1 MKAMLL
7 YKQTPIEFNPLIQ
20 ADVEKPTIKEGELLL
35 KVQCCGICRTDLHII
50 ESELPLSKIPIIL
63 GHQVVAIVD
72 EVGEGIEGINKGDR
86 VGVPWLYWS
95 CGKCK
100 YCIKGLENLC
110 DNALFTGYSVD
121 GGYAEYMIAK
131 RNFVYEIPENY
142 DDLHAAPLL
151 CGGAVGYRA
160 LKLTG
165 LLEKGE
171 GNLGLF
177 GFGSSAHMIAQVAL
191 NKGLE
196 IYVFTRGKE
205 RQEHALSLGAKWAGA
220 PIDEAP
226 VKLDAAIVF
235 APAGWV
241 VIEALKK
248 LDKGGRIVMADIYM
262 TSIEKLDY
270 ELIWLEKEIKSVAN
284 VNPADV
290 REFLIEASKAHVKPD
305 VKTYVLKDAN
315 KALNDLKQGKIMGS
329 GVLKIA

>member
-1 MKAMLL
+1 
-7 YKQTPIEFNPLIQ
+7 
-20 ADVEKPTIKEGELLL
+20 
-35 KVQCCGICRTDLHII
+35 
-50 ESELPLSKIPIIL
+50 
-63 GHQVVAIVD
+63 
-72 EVGEGIEGINKGDR
+72 
-86 VGVPWLYWS
+86 
-95 CGKCK
+95 
-100 YCIKGLENLC
+100 
-110 DNALFTGYSVD
+110 
-121 GGYAEYMIAK
+121 
-131 RNFVYEIPENY
+131 
-142 DDLHAAPLL
+142 
-151 CGGAVGYRA
+151 
-160 LKLTG
+160 
-165 LLEKGE
+165 
-171 GNLGLF
+171 
-177 GFGSSAHMIAQVAL
+177 L

-205 RQEHALSLGAKWAGA
+205 RQEHALSLGATWAGA

-262 TSIEKLDY
+262 TPIEKLDY

-305 VKTYVLKDAN
+305 VKTYALKDAN